1 MAVDVTVVTANRP
14 REEKSYESRGKTKEL
29 NGTLMTGKEKR
40 ETKDN
45 ALEAPPRVGGEKRQ
59 RSPPTGDSCNYD
71 SRTNDGGRKR
81 KNKSDRVQTSDAI
94 WRSAQC
100 SRTCF

>member
-14 REEKSYESRGKTKEL
+14 REGKSYESRGKTKEL

-45 ALEAPPRVGGEKRQ
+45 ALEAPPRVGRQKRQ

-71 SRTNDGGRKR
+71 SRTNDALWPKKER
-81 KNKSDRVQTSDAI
+81 NTE
-94 WRSAQC
+94 
-100 SRTCF
+100 